1 MFWQNLLFAFV
12 APIVLAAIVAGLI
25 TGIGMTLLATAAI
38 TDEAGIGQAF
48 GAALGLHGHEVG
60 KGLAV
65 LVALIMSAAILFGA
79 SILSK
84 IGPAGPRS
92 H

>member
-1 MFWQNLLFAFV
+1 MSWQNLVFAFV

-25 TGIGMTLLATAAI
+25 TGIGLILLATATI

-65 LVALIMSAAILFGA
+65 VVALIIAAAILLGA
-79 SILSK
+79 SIISK
-84 IGPAGPRS
+84 VGPAGPRP